1 MFIPRK
7 SKTFDKLVKQ
17 SELVKETAKIF
28 KDITHDWNKLIDG
41 CAELEA
47 LENQAD
53 EQVHSISGDIDT
65 FFILPLDKEDI
76 SELTES
82 LDDVVDNL
90 EQIAN
95 RIKIYRISQSNDALK
110 KFSNLILQAAEQ
122 IHQGILLIREHKMAS
137 VDYATC
143 YKKLQDLENEGD
155 HLHRKVLGELFG
167 EGPSDFN
174 GKDPLSAIKWKEI
187 FQTLEDTL
195 DRCEDIA
202 VMFSRLRTKYG

>member
-1 MFIPRK
+1 MFIPKK
-7 SKTFDKLVKQ
+7 SKIFDKLVTQ
-17 SELVKETAKIF
+17 SALVKEAARIF
-28 KDITHDWNKLIDG
+28 RNITHNWGQLMEG

-53 EQVHSISGDIDT
+53 DQVHSISADIDT

-82 LDDVVDNL
+82 LDDLVDNL
-90 EQIAN
+90 EQVAN
-95 RIKIYRISQSNDALK
+95 RIKIYKISQSNDALK
-110 KFSNLILQAAEQ
+110 KFSNLILQAAKQ
-122 IHQGILLIREHKMAS
+122 IHQSVLLIRERKMAS
-137 VDYATC
+137 VDYAAC

-155 HLHRKVLGELFG
+155 QLHRTVLEGLFG
-167 EGPSDFN
+167 EGPSNFN
-174 GKDPLSAIKWKEI
+174 GKDPLSVIKWKEI

-202 VMFSRLRTKYG
+202 VIFSRLRIKYR